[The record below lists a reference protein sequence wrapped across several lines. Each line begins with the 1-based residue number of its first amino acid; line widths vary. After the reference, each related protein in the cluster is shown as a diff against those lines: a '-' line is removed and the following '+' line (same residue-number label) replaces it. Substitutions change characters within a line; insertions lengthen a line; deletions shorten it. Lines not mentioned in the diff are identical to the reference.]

1 MNTEK
6 IPTLLNK
13 ENVSQ
18 IVMRPTAITKCKIGQ
33 DWFKSDFECLFTP
46 GDYYPDY
53 MEVDKFI
60 MDIIDGQELNI
71 EEAARLLYDFLMEYQ
86 PKSQPSPL
94 SEILSLYDIST
105 PFLLSSKLNSENFLN

>member
-6 IPTLLNK
+6 ITKLLNK

-86 PKSQPSPL
+86 PKSLKVINHITGCKSHFDVDVVI
-94 SEILSLYDIST
+94 E
-105 PFLLSSKLNSENFLN
+105 